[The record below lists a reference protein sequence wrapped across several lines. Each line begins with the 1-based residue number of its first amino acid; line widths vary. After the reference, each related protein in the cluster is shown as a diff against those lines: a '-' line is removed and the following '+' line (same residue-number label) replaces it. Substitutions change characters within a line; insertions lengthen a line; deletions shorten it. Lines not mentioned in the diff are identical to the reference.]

1 MTSLPVL
8 IALAVVLASCVILS
22 VYNAIVALVWAVR
35 YKSWL
40 GASRAAYPLM
50 VVAACG
56 LMLDHVQYQI
66 TGKNGI
72 ADILVV
78 AIGIFM
84 SIATALRTLAI
95 IIYKDGR

>member
-56 LMLDHVQYQI
+56 FMLDHIQFKV
-66 TGKNGI
+66 TGENGI
-72 ADILVV
+72 ADIMVV

-84 SIATALRTLAI
+84 FIATVLRTLAI
-95 IIYKDGR
+95 VIHKDGR